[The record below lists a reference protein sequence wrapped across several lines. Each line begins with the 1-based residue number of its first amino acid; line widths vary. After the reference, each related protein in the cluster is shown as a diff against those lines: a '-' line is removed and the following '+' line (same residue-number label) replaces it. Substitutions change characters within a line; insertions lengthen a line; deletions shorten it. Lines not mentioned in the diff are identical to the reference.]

1 LGRLALPQESIRHEA
16 EGIVPQSSELIKQ
29 VLELLEL
36 HREIF
41 GQHRVY
47 VRVLLLVV
55 GEIFA
60 FKGHR
65 VSDILRGLR
74 LVEEDWTAWYRLYQR
89 RFNEG
94 LAGAIL
100 LRQTLRHVGAEEL
113 YVIGVDCT
121 QVPRDSHK
129 MEGTSWQKNPRNPP
143 WRISIHRGQ
152 RFLNGSW
159 LTPLSAG
166 FSRAIPLRWL
176 TAFSEKAVLKRH
188 VATKEQVAG
197 VQFIQ
202 WVVAQLRAAG
212 RANQHVLCLAD
223 GSYDHL
229 DFWRGL
235 PSGVTAL
242 VRTAKNRA
250 LWHLPPPYPGKGR
263 HVIYGARALAPQDY
277 LSQRQ
282 GWLTTTLT
290 VRGRQRRTVY
300 RVEGPFVRRTL
311 TECPFFLICLRGQSW
326 QRGTKKKQREP
337 VFYLVNACHSDG
349 QWQLPLPIQTLLTWA
364 WQRWELEVVHREVK
378 SLFGL
383 GDKQCHH
390 PIAAVA
396 SVQWSAWLYGLLCLA
411 AYRTFHLPSPPA
423 HSPAWYPQP
432 RRWSLSSLLDCLR
445 ADLWADPQFHAL
457 LSASPA
463 SWPKL
468 EAILSDV
475 ARQPRSR
482 LEPAA

>member
-1 LGRLALPQESIRHEA
+1 M
-16 EGIVPQSSELIKQ
+16 PQSSELINQ
-29 VLELLEL
+29 VLDMLAEY
-36 HREIF
+36 RAIF
-41 GQHRVY
+41 GQQRVY
-47 VRVLLLVV
+47 LRVLLLVI

-65 VSDILRGLR
+65 VSDLLRGLR

-94 LAGAIL
+94 LVGGIL

-121 QVPRDSHK
+121 QVPRDSYK
-129 MEGTSWQKNPRNPP
+129 MEGTSWLKCARNPA

-176 TAFSEKAVLKRH
+176 TAFTEKAVLKRH
-188 VATKEQVAG
+188 EATKEQVAG
-197 VQFIQ
+197 LHFVQ
-202 WVVAQLRAAG
+202 WVVAQLQAAG
-212 RANQHVLCLAD
+212 RANQQVLCLAD
-223 GSYDHL
+223 GAYDHR

-250 LWHLPPPYPGKGR
+250 LWHLPPPYAGKGR
-263 HVIYGARALAPQDY
+263 HVIYGKRAPAPQDY
-277 LSQRQ
+277 LSERKD
-282 GWLTTTLT
+282 WIMTTLT

-311 TECPFFLICLRGQSW
+311 TECPFFLICVRGQVW

-337 VFYLVNACHSDG
+337 VFYLVNARQSDDG
-349 QWQLPLPIQTLLTWA
+349 QWHLPLPILTLLTWA

-378 SLFGL
+378 SLLGL

-411 AYRTFHLPSPPA
+411 AWRTFHLPSPPTR
-423 HSPAWYPQP
+423 SPAWYPHP
-432 RRWSLSSLLDCLR
+432 RRWTLSSVLDCLR
-445 ADLWADPQFHAL
+445 ADLWADPQFRAL

-468 EAILSDV
+468 EAILQDV
-475 ARQPRSR
+475 ARFRRSC
-482 LEPAA
+482 LEPTA